1 MTVFT
6 TDAKGRTR
14 NRPKEQTLG
23 PLDLTWHLL
32 NFFAPALGL
41 AAIAAGL
48 AKLVWRAELRPIPWT
63 RLFAAAAAACTLA
76 LVGGLVIL
84 GHDGRMATYAAMVL
98 ATALGLWTVGFGP
111 LRR

>member
-1 MTVFT
+1 VTARTVDT
-6 TDAKGRTR
+6 KG
-14 NRPKEQTLG
+14 NILG

-48 AKLVWRAELRPIPWT
+48 AKLVWRTELRPVPWT
-63 RLFAAAAAACTLA
+63 RLFAVAAAACMLA
-76 LVGGLVIL
+76 LIGGLVLL

-98 ATALGLWTVGFGP
+98 AAALGLWSVGFGP